1 MAAERSVVVR
11 IRAEIGDFKKQL
23 QEATKVSDQLGK
35 SVQEAG
41 KKAAPPLDEAAK
53 KASEVRDELIKA
65 GAAAQ
70 QQAKGFGL
78 SYESAGQLRDEFGRL
93 VTGAKAAAL
102 GLETTSEATREFAA
116 AQQHAAD
123 QARVTNTT
131 LGQLVQSAVKN
142 EQAWSSSGAALL
154 GFGAAVSVG
163 VGLAIKSYMDFDK
176 AMSNVQ
182 AATHASAGDMEQLR
196 AAAIRSGADTS
207 FSAREA
213 ADAITELSKAGVSTR
228 DILTGGL
235 DGALALA
242 AAGQL
247 DVAQSAE
254 YAASAMTQFGLKGK
268 DIPHIADLLAAGA
281 GKAQGSVQDMGL
293 ALSYAGVPANAMGVS
308 IEQTTGAIALFA
320 KSGIIGEKA
329 GTALRA
335 MFVSMAN
342 PAKETKKLMAELGI
356 TFTDTEGNFI
366 GLAGAAQV
374 LNERL
379 ADKSEMERNAA
390 LAQIFGNEALGAA
403 VSLYKAGADGLNE
416 MTQAVNDNGY
426 AAATAAIN
434 QDNLAG
440 DIEKLGGS
448 LDSVFLK
455 SGSGAND
462 VLRSLSQTAEGLVDT
477 IGGIPAPLLQ
487 TGLGL
492 AAVTGAGALVGGTFL
507 TTFPRIIETKKAF
520 DDLAASSPKAASGL
534 TRVGKAAAAAGG
546 ALVALQVAGALS
558 KSWQDEP
565 KTVEDYAQA
574 FLTLKT
580 STADLDAVVKSTG
593 GLGTQINGVGDA
605 LVRVNDFDWYDNLN
619 NWAGDMLGGTSR
631 TQQFRDSVKGLDNTL
646 VSLVQNGGAQKA
658 GESFKI
664 LSDEA
669 NKSAE
674 AQGKSSLSTEQMLK
688 LMPQYTEELKRQ
700 GTALGLKLTTEELH
714 DLALG
719 KIPPRMQAIQETTEG
734 AAAAEAYQAQISE
747 EAAKKLEDM
756 GLAADGTVVSLS
768 KLLDVMFQTG
778 LATLSARDAESA
790 YQEAL
795 DGLKV
800 KIDEV
805 NASQSA
811 GNAVLDAATGSFD
824 LTSEAGRAANGVFGE
839 LAQKAIAT
847 TQAMANNGATQDE
860 LGVKLGQT
868 YQSLYDTARAFGASE
883 TKADD
888 LARSALSIPKDV
900 PIETAIQNY
909 ADSMAKLQNV
919 ETKANNLNGKTA
931 NVYINTHES
940 ITKYLTEK
948 GASQLNAAQNGGPGG
963 ATGGRVSELVS
974 GFAGGGKVPGRAPRD
989 LTKDNILALV
999 DGKPFGLQS
1008 EEWVINGKQSR
1019 ANDHWLRAVNDGL
1032 NLDDV
1037 FAAQYRAP
1045 SKSLAGGY
1053 GNVQTFSGFTNTS
1066 AASGAGAITGPL
1078 ELVGT
1083 MELNAN
1089 ATMATF
1095 RGIARQEAAGAI
1107 STADAEMQYRR
1118 RGRI

>member
-1 MAAERSVVVR
+1 MASERSVVVR

-23 QEATKVSDQLGK
+23 QEATKVSEQLGRT
-35 SVQEAG
+35 VQEAG
-41 KKAAPPLDEAAK
+41 KKSSAPLDDAAK
-53 KASEVRDELIKA
+53 KAGEVRAELIKA

-70 QQAKGFGL
+70 EQAKGFGL
-78 SYESAGQLRDEFGRL
+78 SYDSAGQLRDEFGRL
-93 VTGAKAAAL
+93 VTGAKAAAV

-116 AQQHAAD
+116 EQQHAAD
-123 QARVTNTT
+123 KARVTNTA
-131 LGQLVQSAVKN
+131 LGELVQSAVKN
-142 EQAWSSSGAALL
+142 EQAWSTSGAALL

-163 VGLAIKSYMDFDK
+163 VGLAIKSYMEFDK
-176 AMSNVQ
+176 AMSQVE

-196 AAAIRSGADTS
+196 TAAVRAGADTS

-213 ADAITELSKAGVSTR
+213 AEAITELSKAGISTR

-247 DVAQSAE
+247 DVGQAAE

-335 MFVSMAN
+335 MFVSMTK
-342 PAKETKKLMAELGI
+342 PAEKTQKLMDDLGI
-356 TFTDTEGNFI
+356 TFTDAKGKFI
-366 GLAGAAQV
+366 GLEGAAAV
-374 LNERL
+374 LKNQL
-379 ADKSEMERNAA
+379 AGLTEMERNAA
-390 LAQIFGNEALGAA
+390 LAQIFGNESLGAA
-403 VSLYKAGADGLNE
+403 VSLYKAGAEGLNE
-416 MTQAVNDNGY
+416 MTKAVNDNGY

-440 DIEKLGGS
+440 DIEKVGGS

-462 VLRSLSQTAEGLVDT
+462 VLRSLAQTANTLIDSVGE
-477 IGGIPAPLLQ
+477 IPAPLLQ

-492 AAVTGAGALVGGTFL
+492 AAVTGAGALLAGTFL
-507 TTFPRIIETKKAF
+507 TTFPRILETKKAF
-520 DDLAASSPKAASGL
+520 NELAASSPKTADGL
-534 TRVGKAAAAAGG
+534 GKVGKAAAAAGT
-546 ALVALQVAGALS
+546 ALVLLQAAGALS
-558 KSWQDEP
+558 KTWQGDT

-574 FLTLKT
+574 FLTLNK
-580 STADLDAVVKSTG
+580 STADLDAVVRSTG

-619 NWAGDMLGGTSR
+619 NWAGDMLGGASN
-631 TQQFRDSVKGLDNTL
+631 TQKFRDSVKGLDNTL
-646 VSLVQNGGAQKA
+646 VSLVQNGGAAKA
-658 GESFKI
+658 GESFRI
-664 LSDEA
+664 LSEEA

-674 AQGKSSLSTEQMLK
+674 AQGKSKLTVDQMLK

-700 GTALGLKLTTEELH
+700 GTALGLKLTSEELH

-719 KIPPRMQAIQETTEG
+719 KIPPRMKAIQDTTEG
-734 AAAAEAYQAQISE
+734 AAAAQEYQAKISE

-756 GLAADGTVVSLS
+756 GLAADGTVLSLS
-768 KLLDVMFQTG
+768 KLLDIMFQTG

-795 DGLKV
+795 DKLKG

-811 GNAVLDAATGSFD
+811 GNAVLDQATGSFD
-824 LTSEAGRAANGVFGE
+824 LTSEAGRGANAVFGE

-868 YQSLYDTARAFGASE
+868 YKSLYDTARAFGASE
-883 TKADD
+883 EKADD
-888 LARSALSIPKDV
+888 LARSALSIPKNV

-909 ADSMAKLQNV
+909 ADTMAKAQNIQN
-919 ETKANNLNGKTA
+919 AINGIQGKS
-931 NVYINTHES
+931 VDVIINH
-940 ITKYLTEK
+940 INRQIDGGGVVGD
-948 GASQLNAAQNGGPGG
+948 GASGTDPSMTAFRPGTFGRRDGGLIKFNQGGAVRKFAAAGYVRGPG
-963 ATGGRVSELVS
+963 TGTSDEIDARLSNGEYVIRAS
-974 GFAGGGKVPGRAPRD
+974 KV
-989 LTKDNILALV
+989 
-999 DGKPFGLQS
+999 
-1008 EEWVINGKQSR
+1008 
-1019 ANDHWLRAVNDGL
+1019 
-1032 NLDDV
+1032 
-1037 FAAQYRAP
+1037 AQYGIKTFDAYNNGYAPP
-1045 SKSLAGGY
+1045 SKSMAGGY
-1053 GNVQTFSGFTNTS
+1053 GQTHAFSGYSGQT
-1066 AASGAGAITGPL
+1066 AAGPTISL
-1078 ELVGT
+1078 DGMTVVGQ
-1083 MELNAN
+1083 MQLNAD
-1089 ATMATF
+1089 ATWATF
-1095 RGIARQEAAGAI
+1095 RGVARQEAAGVVSA
-1107 STADAEMQYRR
+1107 ADSQSRFQR
-1118 RGRI
+1118 PGR

>member
-23 QEATKVSDQLGK
+23 QEATKASEQLGRT
-35 SVQEAG
+35 VQEAG
-41 KKAAPPLDEAAK
+41 KKSAPPLDEAAK
-53 KASEVRDELIKA
+53 KAGEVRDELIKS

-70 QQAKGFGL
+70 QMAKGFGL
-78 SYESAGQLRDEFGRL
+78 SYDSTGQLRDEFGRL

-102 GLETTSEATREFAA
+102 GLETTSEATREYAA
-116 AQQHAAD
+116 EQQHAAD
-123 QARVTNTT
+123 QTRITNTA

-142 EQAWSSSGAALL
+142 EQAWSTSGAALL

-196 AAAIRSGADTS
+196 TAAIRSGADTS

-228 DILTGGL
+228 DILSGGL

-247 DVAQSAE
+247 EVGQAAE
-254 YAASAMTQFGLKGK
+254 FAASAMTQFGLKGK

-342 PAKETKKLMAELGI
+342 PAKETQKLMAELGI
-356 TFTDTEGNFI
+356 TFTDSEGKFI

-416 MTQAVNDNGY
+416 MTAAVNDNGY

-462 VLRSLSQTAEGLVDT
+462 VLRSLSQTAEALIDT
-477 IGGIPAPLLQ
+477 VGNVPAPLLQ

-492 AAVTGAGALVGGTFL
+492 AAVTGAGALVAGTFL

-520 DDLAASSPKAASGL
+520 DELAESSPKAASGL
-534 TRVGKAAAAAGG
+534 GRVGKAAAAAGG
-546 ALVALQVAGALS
+546 ALVALQVAGAIS
-558 KSWQDEP
+558 KTWQGEA

-580 STADLDAVVKSTG
+580 STSDLDAVVKHTG

-605 LVRVNDFDWYDNLN
+605 LVRVNDFNWYDNLN
-619 NWAGDMLGGTSR
+619 NWAGDMLGGASN
-631 TQQFRDSVKGLDNTL
+631 TQTFRDSVKGLDNTL

-674 AQGKSSLSTEQMLK
+674 AQGKTGLSTEQMLK

-719 KIPPRMQAIQETTEG
+719 KIPPRMEAIKSTTEG
-734 AAAAEAYQAQISE
+734 AAAAEAYQAQVSE

-768 KLLDVMFQTG
+768 KLLEVMFQTG
-778 LATLSARDAESA
+778 LAAMSARDAESA

-811 GNAVLDAATGSFD
+811 GNAVWDATKNSFD

-839 LAQKAIAT
+839 IETRARAT
-847 TQAMANNGATQDE
+847 TEAMAANGATQDE
-860 LGVKLGQT
+860 LGAKLGET
-868 YQSLYDTARAFGASE
+868 YTSLYDTARAFGASE
-883 TKADD
+883 AKADD
-888 LARSALSIPKDV
+888 MARAALGIPKGV

-919 ETKANNLNGKTA
+919 GAKADGLNGKVA

-940 ITKYLTEK
+940 ITKYLTTK
-948 GASQLNAAQNGGPGG
+948 GAADLDAAQNGG
-963 ATGGRVSELVS
+963 ATGGLVSELE

-989 LTKDNILALV
+989 LRRDNILALV
-999 DGKPFGLQS
+999 NGKPFGLQS
-1008 EEWVINGKQSR
+1008 EEWVINGKQSK

-1032 NLDDV
+1032 NLDDI
-1037 FAAQYRAP
+1037 FATQYAAP
-1045 SKSLAGGY
+1045 SKSMAGGY
-1053 GNVQTFSGFTNTS
+1053 GQVQSFSGYSQT
-1066 AASGAGAITGPL
+1066 AASSGAAQAGPM
-1078 ELVGT
+1078 ELVGRL
-1083 MELNAN
+1083 ELNAD
-1089 ATMATF
+1089 ATWATF
-1095 RGIARQEAAGAI
+1095 RGVARQEAAGVVGA
-1107 STADAEMQYRR
+1107 ADSQAAYMRTGRR
-1118 RGRI
+1118 A